1 MLRTFVVTESMD
13 QQTLSARLFD
23 GRFRGGQSDAAL
35 DALKRANPHADLTK
49 LKPGTVLFVPDG
61 PVFKVNA
68 TASVSAAVFDDFQKQ
83 IAQALDEATADLKS
97 GIEARAADRAGI
109 AAFLKGAAFRRIL
122 ASDEVVKQ
130 QADAALGA
138 LGDEEEQ
145 DKRSAETFEAATRS
159 VASALAELGKV
170 IG

>member
-13 QQTLSARLFD
+13 QQALSSRLLD

-61 PVFKVNA
+61 PVFKANA
-68 TASVSAAVFDDFQKQ
+68 TASVSAAFFDDFQKQ
-83 IAQALDEATADLKS
+83 VSDALNEATANLKS
-97 GIEARAADRAGI
+97 GIEARAADRAGV
-109 AAFLKGAAFRRIL
+109 AAFLKSAAFRRIL

-130 QADAALGA
+130 QADEALGA

-145 DKRSAETFEAATRS
+145 DKRSAETFDTATRS
-159 VASALAELGKV
+159 VAAALAQLGKT